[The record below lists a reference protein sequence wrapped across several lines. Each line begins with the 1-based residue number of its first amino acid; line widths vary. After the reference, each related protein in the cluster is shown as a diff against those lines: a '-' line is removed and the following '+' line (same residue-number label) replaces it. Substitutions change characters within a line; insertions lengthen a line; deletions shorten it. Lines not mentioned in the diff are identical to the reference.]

1 MAQEATPL
9 KVVGS
14 LSRGRYFP
22 WPKRVDIAV
31 LCFTALVIAY
41 CDRANMSVAAP
52 SMLKEYGW
60 DTSQMGW
67 VFTGFFIGYT
77 GFMIPAGR
85 LTDRFGPK
93 RIFIVSMGLW
103 SVLTALTPIPKT
115 LSVLLFVRILLG
127 MGEGGTLPAINAM
140 LARWFPPREYSRA
153 AAFCWSGGYA
163 GSIVAFPLAS
173 GILAIWGWQAIFYC
187 FALLGLLWLPVW
199 LLGAADR
206 PEDAKHISEDE
217 LTYLARERPI
227 LRPVDD
233 VPWNRLLRLPP
244 LWAAWGLHFSSNW
257 FTYVMVT
264 WLPTY
269 LTVER
274 KFSLMNMAVGAS
286 LPFVSA
292 LVGSNLFGSLIDRL
306 TRGRNRTMVRK
317 LFMLP
322 YLLSALT
329 LLAVPLAAD
338 PTATVG
344 LLCIAMF
351 LLTAATPVYASSS
364 LDIAPRYAGT
374 VVGMQNALANIAGVL
389 APVVI
394 GYVVKSLGWSSA
406 FWLTALV
413 SVGGIVAYLVFGRA
427 EKLID

>member
-1 MAQEATPL
+1 
-9 KVVGS
+9 
-14 LSRGRYFP
+14 
-22 WPKRVDIAV
+22 
-31 LCFTALVIAY
+31 
-41 CDRANMSVAAP
+41 
-52 SMLKEYGW
+52 
-60 DTSQMGW
+60 
-67 VFTGFFIGYT
+67 
-77 GFMIPAGR
+77 
-85 LTDRFGPK
+85 
-93 RIFIVSMGLW
+93 
-103 SVLTALTPIPKT
+103 
-115 LSVLLFVRILLG
+115 
-127 MGEGGTLPAINAM
+127 
-140 LARWFPPREYSRA
+140 
-153 AAFCWSGGYA
+153 
-163 GSIVAFPLAS
+163 
-173 GILAIWGWQAIFYC
+173 
-187 FALLGLLWLPVW
+187 
-199 LLGAADR
+199 
-206 PEDAKHISEDE
+206 
-217 LTYLARERPI
+217 
-227 LRPVDD
+227 
-233 VPWNRLLRLPP
+233 
-244 LWAAWGLHFSSNW
+244 
-257 FTYVMVT
+257 
-264 WLPTY
+264 
-269 LTVER
+269 
-274 KFSLMNMAVGAS
+274 MNMAVGAS